1 MLTNAGVCWHMLTY
15 AELAAPCTANIFE
28 ELGLYKEMVECYVAQ
43 DEDEEVLS
51 LLALLVLVQKYKY

>member
-1 MLTNAGVCWHMLTY
+1 MRNSLR
-15 AELAAPCTANIFE
+15 LAANIFE